1 MSADPDAPRAAPLQ
15 VRAVLAELPPPPVPT
30 PLTAEQMRTP
40 VAVDAAS
47 EREGDL
53 SNFTI
58 ERDGAQLCA
67 RARASLPRC

>member
-1 MSADPDAPRAAPLQ
+1 M
-15 VRAVLAELPPPPVPT
+15 LAELPPPPVPA

-40 VAVDAAS
+40 VAADAAS

-58 ERDGAQLCA
+58 ERDGAHPCAAA
-67 RARASLPRC
+67 RARACLPPR